1 MQSRWTGVPSSPRT
15 HRGPGPS
22 LSRSPPAGH
31 GTQCVVSSGQ
41 LSPRLTA
48 ASLGSTHLPEAP
60 RLSAGVLR
68 VHLQSAQS
76 LTSHT
81 SACSCH
87 CRQALGVGAAAHPA
101 SIFPS
106 LSPLRVSPTRT
117 CQASSQLRHCP
128 LGQCPA
134 RALGGSAGPPHCS
147 LAEDPSPPSG
157 CLLSLPVVL
166 PQCPHETPHN

>member
-1 MQSRWTGVPSSPRT
+1 MQSRWTGVPSGPCT

-22 LSRSPPAGH
+22 LSQSPPAGH
-31 GTQCVVSSGQ
+31 GTQWVVSSGQ

-60 RLSAGVLR
+60 LLSAGVLC

-87 CRQALGVGAAAHPA
+87 SLQALGVGAAAHPA
-101 SIFPS
+101 SVSPS

-134 RALGGSAGPPHCS
+134 RALGGSAALPTAASHKTQV
-147 LAEDPSPPSG
+147 PPSG
-157 CLLSLPVVL
+157 CSLSLPVVL
-166 PQCPHETPHN
+166 PQCPHETRHN